1 MEKKRLRTDGRDGLS
16 QVFRGG
22 IVKRYKVKDLMVPR
36 SEYAVISQD
45 ARLYDAALAL
55 EKTQQEFDQSRYSH
69 RAILVEDQH
78 HAIVGKLGQ
87 LDVLRALE
95 PKYEEMRSDA
105 PAMMR
110 FGFSK
115 RFLLS
120 LLETYELF
128 NKPMDDL
135 CKKAGQEKVARYMH
149 RPTEGEYIDES
160 DSLDKAIHLL
170 IIGHH
175 QSLLVTRDDVIVGLL
190 RLTDVFAA
198 VFGAMKT
205 CGLSK

>member
-1 MEKKRLRTDGRDGLS
+1 M
-16 QVFRGG
+16 
-22 IVKRYKVKDLMVPR
+22 KRYKVKDLMVPR
-36 SEYAVISQD
+36 SEYAVIPQD
-45 ARLYDAALAL
+45 ACLYDAALAL
-55 EKTQQEFDQSRYSH
+55 EKAQKVFDQSRYRH
-69 RAILVEDQH
+69 RAILVEDH
-78 HAIVGKLGQ
+78 HHTIVGKLGQ

-120 LLETYELF
+120 LVETYELF
-128 NKPMDDL
+128 SKPMDDL
-135 CKKAGQEKVARYMH
+135 CKKAGQEKVSKYMH
-149 RPTEGEYIDES
+149 RPTEGESIDEG

-175 QSLLVTRDDVIVGLL
+175 QSLLVTRDQEIVGLL

-198 VFGAMKT
+198 VFNAMKT
-205 CGLSK
+205 CSLSK